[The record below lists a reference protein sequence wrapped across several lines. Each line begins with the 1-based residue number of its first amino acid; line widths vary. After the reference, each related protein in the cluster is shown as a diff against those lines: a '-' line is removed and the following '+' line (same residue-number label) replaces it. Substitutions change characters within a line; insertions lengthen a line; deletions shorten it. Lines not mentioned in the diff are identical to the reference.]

1 MKSQYDVYMCREDP
15 SPLLT
20 VEILKDLQ
28 NPIRGSWNCFTDVY
42 TAIDL
47 ARLFGYRVPKDI
59 LKQYDDSLQA
69 EREALMV
76 KRKEIEDKSKSFWAE
91 QQKSAT
97 KSFVEKLVKTHLWP
111 IPRKNKKG
119 A

>member
-1 MKSQYDVYMCREDP
+1 MNKSYDVYMCREDP

-20 VEILKDLQ
+20 VEILRDLQ
-28 NPIRGSWNCFTDVY
+28 NTILGSWNCFTDVY
-42 TAIDL
+42 TAIDI
-47 ARLFGYRVPKDI
+47 AKKFGYRVPKDI

-76 KRKEIEDKSKSFWAE
+76 KRKEIEDKSKSFWADL
-91 QQKSAT
+91 QKSDT

-111 IPRKNKKG
+111 IARKNKKG